1 MTRNGVYVV
10 VSHPS
15 SQSPFPLLLLGF
27 PPVMCFCFSV
37 CRVVVAVAL
46 AVSVQ
51 LTSCSYKD
59 DLSCMPLGCSFFL
72 QDEGR
77 VEERRKRREEVAG
90 RGDKKHKYAEH
101 DDR

>member
-1 MTRNGVYVV
+1 LDPDPDRYSAENAGGDPDPYQKNTD
-10 VSHPS
+10 PK
-15 SQSPFPLLLLGF
+15 P
-27 PPVMCFCFSV
+27 C
-37 CRVVVAVAL
+37 
-46 AVSVQ
+46 
-51 LTSCSYKD
+51 KD
-59 DLSCMPLGCSFFL
+59 DLSCMPLGCSFSL

>member
-1 MTRNGVYVV
+1 MFGHKDPGSGLDPDPDRIWIRGIQ
-10 VSHPS
+10 PK
-15 SQSPFPLLLLGF
+15 
-27 PPVMCFCFSV
+27 M
-37 CRVVVAVAL
+37 L
-46 AVSVQ
+46 APDPYQ
-51 LTSCSYKD
+51 TNTDPKPCKD
-59 DLSCMPLGCSFFL
+59 DLSCTPLGCSFFL

>member
-1 MTRNGVYVV
+1 MIEKKFNFIFSCKFVKILVV
-10 VSHPS
+10 KTLDPDWIRISIQPKMLDPDLY
-15 SQSPFPLLLLGF
+15 QTNTDPKP
-27 PPVMCFCFSV
+27 C
-37 CRVVVAVAL
+37 
-46 AVSVQ
+46 
-51 LTSCSYKD
+51 KD
-59 DLSCMPLGCSFFL
+59 DLSCMPLGCSLSL